1 MATKEE
7 MAKKAVREHYN
18 CEYPCYNYKDCVFGS
33 GSNTSYDCGEC
44 GADEFEAGYLK
55 GATEQRKIDIEKA
68 CEWLSQNIEQC
79 IFEDMTLDE
88 ILQEFRKV
96 MEE

>member
-7 MAKKAVREHYN
+7 RAKRAVQAHYN
-18 CEYPCYNYKDCVFGS
+18 CNGEYPCSRYNDCVFGS
-33 GSNTSYDCGEC
+33 GSNTAWDCEEC

-68 CEWLSQNIEQC
+68 CDFMYN
-79 IFEDMTLDE
+79 FTLPNGVAPLYDYTGN
-88 ILQEFRKV
+88 FRKA

>member
-1 MATKEE
+1 MATIEE
-7 MAKKAVREHYN
+7 RAKKAVREHYN
-18 CEYPCYNYKDCVFGS
+18 CEYPCDDYKECVFGS

-44 GADEFEAGYLK
+44 VADDFNDGYRK

-68 CEWLSQNIEQC
+68 YHALGNVVAK
-79 IFEDMTLDE
+79 D
-88 ILQEFRKV
+88 ILEELRKV